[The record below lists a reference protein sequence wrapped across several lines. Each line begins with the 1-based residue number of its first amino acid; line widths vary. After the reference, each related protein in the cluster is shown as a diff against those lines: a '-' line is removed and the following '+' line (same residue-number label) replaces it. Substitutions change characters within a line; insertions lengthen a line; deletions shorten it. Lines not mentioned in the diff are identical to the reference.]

1 MRTIAALLGVGLFV
15 FGFVGVSYAPYHT
28 QAPKPTVQA
37 QAGDLK
43 AQLNTAI
50 THAGFAGGGDT
61 LAYAQTHLGHVLN
74 CIEGTKGKNF
84 NQSWGHV
91 CQGQGNGILVDLKA
105 ASGGTA
111 FTLVAESAD
120 ALAVAGEKTKD
131 LAQVKNAAKGA
142 GVLLTVIAENL
153 K

>member
-1 MRTIAALLGVGLFV
+1 MRTIAGVIGVGLFV
-15 FGFVGVSYAPYHT
+15 LGLVAVSYAPYHNQPSQQPAQS
-28 QAPKPTVQA
+28 QAADAQA
-37 QAGDLK
+37 QLK
-43 AQLNTAI
+43 TAI

-61 LAYAQTHLGHVLN
+61 LAYVQQHLGHVLN

-105 ASGGTA
+105 QSRSGA
-111 FTLVAESAD
+111 LMLLAQHAD
-120 ALAVAGEKTKD
+120 ALAVEGEKTRE
-131 LAQVKNAAKGA
+131 LAEARMAAKGA
-142 GVLLTVIAENL
+142 GALLTVVAENI